1 MNAGWW
7 GGWMSSGVVWGRR
20 VWVDGREDC
29 AHNLVVNWDSFSQG
43 GHSLRVTQCA
53 VRSRDTQRLSFSSL
67 NRLWRRFWVVS
78 ENYYNVTVV
87 WQRRQRQDESS
98 SRDENSLLSIPYKLF
113 LRNLQ
118 HRKGGFNALRT
129 PRNVSKRY
137 SWKFWLSSALALIK
151 SQRCFW
157 GEPQMKVRSHFPRKA
172 TF

>member
-1 MNAGWW
+1 MNVGW
-7 GGWMSSGVVWGRR
+7 GKCLSGVWGRC
-20 VWVDGREDC
+20 VWVDGKEDC

-67 NRLWRRFWVVS
+67 NRLWRRFWVS

-98 SRDENSLLSIPYKLF
+98 RDKNSLLSIPYELF

-118 HRKGGFNALRT
+118 HRKGASMLWKRFGMLVSDILENFGWAPLSLSLKV
-129 PRNVSKRY
+129 NVAFEANRR
-137 SWKFWLSSALALIK
+137 WKF
-151 SQRCFW
+151 
-157 GEPQMKVRSHFPRKA
+157 VRISLVKPHFN
-172 TF
+172 